1 MAGDFNE
8 RSPSYTG
15 PDRFGVKGIGASM
28 AAALVFLCLVVLG
41 AAFVWFECRIHVDE
55 GEFVPLLRKT
65 GDDLEND
72 MVLAPSPD
80 FKGPQFEILQEGRHF
95 KNPYTWW
102 WPRPTK
108 ATIIPP
114 LNVGVLTRKYGDP
127 LEPGQVV
134 AATENQKGI
143 LLNILTPGRHYVN
156 TWAYTADIVPM
167 VKIEPGFRGV
177 VTLLVGEDPSDPNVF
192 VVGEGERGT
201 QPFLLPAGTH
211 PGFSNPHVYM
221 VTPIDVRSQKFG
233 MAGDYSVQF
242 MSKYGFDINVEG
254 TIEWAPDIE
263 KLPELFVK
271 YVDETDLEESGGIDN
286 LQKKLI
292 LPFAR
297 SFFRLVGAQY
307 RAVDYITGSTRIE
320 VQNEVER
327 RLREACAAEGI
338 LIKSFVI
345 RSTDPPERI
354 REQYARREIAVRELE
369 RFKKEIETEI
379 GTVLMEGATQKLDA
393 DGNPV
398 LDDRGSPV
406 MIGGTSKLD
415 EEGKPVR
422 EGGRLE
428 KVLQEKRFGRQTELG
443 KIREE
448 IAVEI
453 RAAEQYMKVETTK
466 AEKDLVVATIGLEAA
481 KDRADRI
488 RAEGFAEAE
497 VTVMKNTAEAEAV
510 RAKVS
515 AFKSGPRYA
524 EYQLIQK
531 FAPAIHRILSNT
543 EGPFADIF
551 ERFLSGGAAPAGPQ
565 SQEGK

>member
-1 MAGDFNE
+1 MAGDLND
-8 RSPSYTG
+8 RSFSYG
-15 PDRFGVKGIGASM
+15 GHEQIGMRGIGGAM
-28 AAALVFLCLVVLG
+28 AATLVLLCLVVVAG
-41 AAFVWFECRIHVDE
+41 AFVWFECRIQIDE

-65 GDDLEND
+65 GTNLENT
-72 MVLAPSPD
+72 MVLAPSPE
-80 FKGPQFEILQEGRHF
+80 FKGPQVEILKEGRYF

-127 LEPGQVV
+127 LEPGQVI
-134 AATENQKGI
+134 AAKEGQKGI
-143 LLNILTPGRHYVN
+143 LPNILTPGRHYMN
-156 TWAYTADIVPM
+156 TWAFLVDTVPM

-177 VTLLVGEDPSDPNVF
+177 VTLLVGKDPSDPNVF
-192 VVGEGERGT
+192 VVAEGERGT

-242 MSKYGFDINVEG
+242 MSKYGFDISVEG

-271 YVDETDLEESGGIDN
+271 YVDEMDLKESGGINN

-292 LPFAR
+292 FPFAR

-379 GTVLMEGATQKLDA
+379 GTVLMEGATEKLDA

-398 LDDRGSPV
+398 LDDHGSPV
-406 MIGGTSKLD
+406 MIGGTPKLD

-428 KVLQEKRFGRQTELG
+428 KVLQERRFGRQTKLG

-453 RAAEQYMKVETTK
+453 RAAEQYMKVETTR
-466 AEKDLVVATIGLEAA
+466 AEKELAVATIGLEAA

-497 VTVMKNTAEAEAV
+497 VTVMKNTAEAEGV

-531 FAPAIHRILSNT
+531 FAPAIRRILSNT
-543 EGPFADIF
+543 EGPFAELF
-551 ERFLSGGAAPAGPQ
+551 ERFLTGGAAPAAPQ
-565 SQEGK
+565 SQGGK